1 MPSENGRRLKL
12 KYLMQIKTRP
22 PTFFVFCNRKGLVSD
37 NFEAY
42 LRSCI
47 SREFGFIGVPIRIL
61 LRDSR
66 SQYATKK
73 LSGLSSTARKIL
85 ERIRQYQHK
94 KSKPTFRKRMVGNKN
109 LYSKGFRAKKPQD
122 WKRY

>member
-1 MPSENGRRLKL
+1 MDEVMRVYEKWNTRVSTGLLNKWIQEFSKVQRMPSENGRRLKL

-47 SREFGFIGVPIRIL
+47 SKEFGFIGVPIRIL

-66 SQYATKK
+66 SQYASKK

-85 ERIRQYQHK
+85 ERIREY
-94 KSKPTFRKRMVGNKN
+94 
-109 LYSKGFRAKKPQD
+109 
-122 WKRY
+122 